1 MVAEQQARPDILE
14 RYAGYAP
21 AGIPREEVAR
31 PTRGGIPERLDFS
44 KRKLALAALAV
55 ALATVAVAAW
65 RVAAKPAA
73 PAYDAIAIGRQTI
86 AKTIS
91 ATGKLQAVTT
101 VQVGTQVSGTIA
113 ELYADFNT
121 QVKKGQVIARL
132 DPAQLQAQ
140 LAQANANYLSAQAN
154 AQGAQNAVLSA
165 DASVQAA
172 EANLARAESA
182 AADSQRTYDR
192 NMQLVDAGVGARM
205 TLESAEAAL
214 VQAQAQKQ
222 QAAAQVNQAKAQAQ
236 SVRSQLAQANAQ
248 VQQTRAAVQLAS
260 VNLDHTII
268 KAPIDGVVVERN
280 VDVGQ
285 TVAASLQAP
294 TIFLIA
300 NDLTRMQVLSEIDEA
315 DVGQLSPDS
324 RVSFTV
330 DAYPND
336 VFHGRI
342 AQVRLAPQMV
352 QNVVTYTAVVEVS
365 NPDLKLKPGMTANV
379 TAVVA
384 QREDVLSVPNAALR
398 FRPEPA
404 GGEEGTQKP
413 ARAGHQT
420 VWKVTDEGLVPVSV
434 RTGLTDGI
442 SSEIVSGELNEG
454 DRVAAASSSGAGR
467 ASAQA
472 PARSIFQ
479 AGRTGRR

>member
-1 MVAEQQARPDILE
+1 MPQ
-14 RYAGYAP
+14 
-21 AGIPREEVAR
+21 EEVAR
-31 PTRGGIPERLDFS
+31 PTRGGIPERLGSS
-44 KRKLALAALAV
+44 KRKLALAALVA
-55 ALATVAVAAW
+55 ALATVAAAAW

-73 PAYDAIAIGRQTI
+73 PAYDTIAIRRQTI

-172 EANLARAESA
+172 EANFARAESA
-182 AADSQRTYDR
+182 AADAQRTYDR
-192 NMQLVDAGVGARM
+192 NTQLVDAGVGARM
-205 TLESAEAAL
+205 TLESSEAAL

-236 SVRSQLAQANAQ
+236 SARSQLAQANAQ
-248 VQQTRAAVQLAS
+248 VQQTHAAVQLAS

-300 NDLTRMQVLSEIDEA
+300 NDLTRMQVLAEIDEA
-315 DVGQLSPDS
+315 DVGQLSRDS

-336 VFHGRI
+336 VFRGRI

-352 QNVVTYTAVVEVS
+352 QNVVTYTAVVEVD

-379 TAVVA
+379 TAIVA
-384 QREDVLSVPNAALR
+384 QREDVLAVPNAALR
-398 FRPEPA
+398 FRPES
-404 GGEEGTQKP
+404 GGGQQAQRP
-413 ARAGHQT
+413 VLAGHLT

-442 SSEIVSGELNEG
+442 FSEIVSGDLSEG
-454 DRVAAASSSGAGR
+454 DRVAAASSNGAGR
-467 ASAQA
+467 AGAQA

-479 AGRTGRR
+479 TGRTGRR